1 MKRLLRIED
10 FCNHLLQATSRQK
23 KTLIALIVEFE
34 PICLYMPILLQ
45 NSNSKWNIFSEF
57 SPMCACRNV
66 SSFWWYNRERRWRPR
81 KRQFPRER
89 ARGEKKKIQR
99 GCSGV
104 KNSTWEF
111 PTTIASLALL
121 RVEQSGTSQEGE
133 EWERQ
138 LFLMMMMV
146 VVVIFGWL
154 ISSLCAN
161 VAALFLPLRWTWGVL
176 V

>member
-1 MKRLLRIED
+1 MGMRLCTRKSQSFESFSSSRKDSFAQCTLSKNGFSLLQRIEAK
-10 FCNHLLQATSRQK
+10 FS
-23 KTLIALIVEFE
+23 F
-34 PICLYMPILLQ
+34 
-45 NSNSKWNIFSEF
+45 SKWNDFSAF
-57 SPMCACRNV
+57 FPMCNGRNI
-66 SSFWWYNRERRWRPR
+66 SSWMVQQRERRWRPR
-81 KRQFPRER
+81 KRQFPRE
-89 ARGEKKKIQR
+89 RGEKKKIQR

-111 PTTIASLALL
+111 PTTIASPALL
-121 RVEQSGTSQEGE
+121 RVEQSGTSQGE

-161 VAALFLPLRWTWGVL
+161 VAALFLPLRWTWGVW